1 MSQQAAS
8 APPDA
13 RSSAVK
19 SNTDFAIGLAR
30 AAAGAVI
37 FALPMIMTMEMWF
50 LGFTI
55 ARVKLAL
62 LLGLNFPLLVGLS
75 HYFGFE
81 ETFELKED
89 LLDACVAYGVGFITS
104 IVGLL
109 VLGVIDPGMSADE
122 IVGKVA
128 IQAVPASLGALLAQ
142 SQLGQF
148 NAEDEERQHPLTYGG
163 VLFIMIA
170 GALFLSLNL
179 APTEEIILI
188 AFRMTIWHALILI
201 GLSLAGMHGFVYTFK
216 FRGQPDAPPGTPAWS
231 LFIRFTVVG
240 YVLALL
246 VSLLVLWIFGRV
258 ENTAYD
264 QILMIVVVLGF
275 PAAIGAAAARLIL

>member
-1 MSQQAAS
+1 MFRLAAS
-8 APPDA
+8 SGQDD
-13 RSSAVK
+13 RSPADK
-19 SNTDFAIGLAR
+19 SNRQFAVGLAR
-30 AAAGAVI
+30 AAAGAVL

-55 ARVKLAL
+55 ARIKLAL
-62 LLGLNFPLLVGLS
+62 LLALNFPLLVGLS

-81 ETFELKED
+81 ETFRLKED

-104 IVGLL
+104 VAGLL
-109 VLGVIDPGMSADE
+109 VLGIIDPGMSVDE

-128 IQAVPASLGALLAQ
+128 IQTVPASLGALLAQ
-142 SQLGQF
+142 SQLGQV
-148 NAEDEERQHPLTYGG
+148 DEEAGERKHPLNYGG

-170 GALFLSLNL
+170 GSLFLSLNL

-216 FRGQPDAPPGTPAWS
+216 FRGQSDVPPGTPAWS
-231 LFIRFTVVG
+231 LFVRFTVVG

-246 VSLLVLWIFGRV
+246 VSLLMLWIFGRV
-258 ENTAYD
+258 ENTSYSE
-264 QILMIVVVLGF
+264 IVMITVVLGF
-275 PAAIGAAAARLIL
+275 PAAIGAASARLIL